1 LNPGRRWIGQ
11 AAAQGEPDAATMA
24 ADMWAELSAEERE
37 LARQVLLPADPP

>member
-11 AAAQGEPDAATMA
+11 AAARGDPDAVAMV
-24 ADMWAELSAEERE
+24 ADVWAELNAEERE